1 MTHLRGDYSQ
11 IEEVFSPLANK
22 ASKKTPT
29 KSCGKSTVKAA
40 LAELNTAS
48 YSK

>member
-1 MTHLRGDYSQ
+1 MTHLRGGISQ
-11 IEEVFSPLANK
+11 IEEVVSPLANK

-29 KSCGKSTVKAA
+29 KSCEIPTAKAA

-48 YSK
+48 

>member
-29 KSCGKSTVKAA
+29 KSYGKSTAKAA

-48 YSK
+48 